1 MDDEPLLTLTAYIA
15 QQESQSMS
23 TNIKWGNR
31 RAFENGSVWY
41 RYQNWYAYHEGSD
54 GEPEH
59 VPEELPILQRICKEY
74 LAGAT
79 PQNDPRRAEPRG
91 DSEPW

>member
-1 MDDEPLLTLTAYIA
+1 
-15 QQESQSMS
+15 MS

-59 VPEELPILQRICKEY
+59 VPE
-74 LAGAT
+74 
-79 PQNDPRRAEPRG
+79 
-91 DSEPW
+91 